1 MGIVKIASGEPA
13 EKSGSSCGDED
24 LTRDDRVLLQSFLID
39 DSHDYELAEVD
50 CEFAMSRGQVCNV
63 PYGLYDLPDL
73 TEVLSLETWNS
84 CLTEDDRLYLA
95 AYLPD
100 MEQHDFVTTMK
111 QLFSGDAI
119 FFGSPLRSF
128 FLRLNGGLY
137 SPQVSQARELLL
149 MFQRRRHYQFLML
162 YHDRM
167 VGKFA
172 SMAKMLRSSDMSASL
187 REKVPIS
194 HNRAY
199 EKQFPCVGLSS
210 STQPIIIK
218 GESATVSP
226 MKRAKLMGGSLTTHR
241 SSRHNETGNVAKSA
255 EMNTLESQTFHPL
268 NDPRQICGKLPKGVL
283 KVRTG
288 CSSHIDGGKGI
299 HHRPRLVLVDQ
310 LGMQSSSF
318 FVPPHAFAHDV
329 HVYSENSSSDIN
341 TDSGTS
347 AGSRWNPLQWKGTMD
362 TCTLIG
368 KSPLG
373 VQMTVPEEH
382 NAVYPSMM
390 LRGFYQPA
398 ANHSLVY
405 SREAYD
411 TRECGHMKDLLK
423 NFGDQKQIVHQNSP
437 DPCAGVSDGHEMN
450 GYKTLHSIR
459 NVESIS
465 EMLNLGTGK
474 LSEQLETVHKYHDGV
489 KLEAPP
495 AKPVTEVEEARQF
508 AYTYARRK
516 PHKRSTMVE
525 DTVSPG
531 VLDSMPNMKV
541 KAIKL

>member
-1 MGIVKIASGEPA
+1 MGIVKITSGEPA
-13 EKSGSSCGDED
+13 AKSGYSCGDED
-24 LTRDDRVLLQSFLID
+24 LTRDDRMLLQSFPIHESD
-39 DSHDYELAEVD
+39 DSELAEVD

-84 CLTEDDRLYLA
+84 CLTEDDRFYLA

-100 MEQHDFVTTMK
+100 MEQHDFVRTMK
-111 QLFSGDAI
+111 ELFSGDAI

-162 YHDRM
+162 YHDGM

-172 SMAKMLRSSDMSASL
+172 SMAKLLRSSDMSTSL

-194 HNRAY
+194 HNRVY

-226 MKRAKLMGGSLTTHR
+226 MKRDKLMDGSLSTYR
-241 SSRHNETGNVAKSA
+241 SSRHNDTGNVAKSA
-255 EMNTLESQTFHPL
+255 EMNSLESQIFHPL
-268 NDPRQICGKLPKGVL
+268 CDPRQNCGKLPKGVL
-283 KVRTG
+283 KIRTG
-288 CSSHIDGGKGI
+288 CASHIDGSKGI
-299 HHRPRLVLVDQ
+299 HHRPRLLLVDQ

-318 FVPPHAFAHDV
+318 FAPPHAFAHDV
-329 HVYSENSSSDIN
+329 HVYSENSSSHLN
-341 TDSGTS
+341 TNSGTS
-347 AGSRWNPLQWKGTMD
+347 ASSRRNPLQWKD
-362 TCTLIG
+362 TCALIG

-373 VQMTVPEEH
+373 VPEEH

-405 SREAYD
+405 SSQAYD

-423 NFGDQKQIVHQNSP
+423 NFGHQNSIVHQSSP
-437 DPCAGVSDGHEMN
+437 DPCAGVSAGHQAN
-450 GYKTLHSIR
+450 GYTTLHSIR
-459 NVESIS
+459 NAESIS

-474 LSEQLETVHKYHDGV
+474 LSEQLETVCKYHDGV

-531 VLDSMPNMKV
+531 VLDTNMKV